1 MNLFLPYFGGRRPTR
16 WGSRAKG
23 PRVQGRETRIEEH
36 NHPIKSTQKQKTLC
50 KTCCKLK
57 KHSVYIKLGLTL
69 QSLTTLKF
77 GELLLT
83 ANSPK
88 FGFRYNSDKP

>member
-1 MNLFLPYFGGRRPTR
+1 MGAEDRRDGGR
-16 WGSRAKG
+16 G
-23 PRVQGRETRIEEH
+23 PRGQGFRAENRESRNTITRLNQH
-36 NHPIKSTQKQKTLC
+36 KNKKHC
-50 KTCCKLK
+50 ARHAVNLK

-69 QSLTTLKF
+69 QSLTILKF
-77 GELLLT
+77 GELLLM